1 MLIFRKGHTH
11 IKQDDLSAYL
21 DGQVSGTD
29 AASIDQRLAQCA
41 DCRRELDA
49 LRSTVSLLQRMPEL
63 TLPRSFVMPG
73 PPPAPIVIRP
83 AAPLRMPQWVYSGS
97 AAVAALVL
105 AILIS
110 ADATGLLAPDLPAR
124 TLESTAAAA
133 VAPQAAQAP
142 QAAPESFQGD
152 GAETAV
158 EMAAPLAP
166 VAELAVTVEKG
177 ISVTVT
183 QESEAELEMAPA
195 AAKAPALRKAEAA
208 PQAAAGLEAQS
219 DLAAAAPVAAMA
231 ELQVAEAAKADSVL
245 PPPIA
250 EPAYAE
256 VEIEAEVEV
265 EAEVASQVES
275 TLPPPIAALSAAP
288 DGPPE
293 SAVAPQDPISDV
305 PVAQGSNVFWRILE
319 GLAAV
324 VALAFLG
331 SWLLKRRSTR

>member
-1 MLIFRKGHTH
+1 
-11 IKQDDLSAYL
+11 
-21 DGQVSGTD
+21 
-29 AASIDQRLAQCA
+29 
-41 DCRRELDA
+41 
-49 LRSTVSLLQRMPEL
+49 
-63 TLPRSFVMPG
+63 
-73 PPPAPIVIRP
+73 
-83 AAPLRMPQWVYSGS
+83 
-97 AAVAALVL
+97 LVL

-265 EAEVASQVES
+265 EVEAEVASQVES